1 MSNYNGT
8 LIRIVFIFF
17 TLLAFWFTIS
27 LAIFLL
33 VTLFFNIDSSFSMLA
48 YILLVVLLIRVFY
61 PKFIFRN

>member
-8 LIRIVFIFF
+8 LLRIVFIFF
-17 TLLAFWFTIS
+17 TLLAFWLTIS